1 MRVCVYG
8 IGAIGGAVA
17 ARLIRSGAAEISVV
31 ARGASLAVVAEHG
44 LTLRLAEEEIRVR
57 PATVTDDP
65 AALPPQQLLVVALKA
80 FSLPAIACQLRRL
93 LAPGAAALF
102 LLNGIPWW
110 WNHGSKG
117 GAGTLPLL
125 DPEGALWRELGPEHA
140 LGAVVHASHTLFA
153 PGIVSHAGA
162 NHWLFGEPDDSL
174 SPRLETAVAL
184 FKAAGLGAQPTKD
197 LRREIWRKLLSNAAI
212 NPLSALTRL
221 TLDEFAKDAD
231 LVEFGAAVMREI
243 LEIAAAL
250 GWDLRTEIDV
260 EAMKAP
266 PLRAKGA
273 KPSMLQDIEAGRLTE
288 VEAILGQTHAFAR
301 QAQIDAPALSML
313 LTLMRSLDRA
323 PSRFIEPVRL

>member
-17 ARLIRSGAAEISVV
+17 ARLIRSGEAEISVV
-31 ARGASLAVVAEHG
+31 ARGAALAAVAEHG
-44 LTLRLAEEEIRVR
+44 LTLRLADEEIRVR
-57 PATVTDDP
+57 PAAATDDP
-65 AALPPQQLLVVALKA
+65 AALPPQELLIVALKA
-80 FSLPAIACQLRRL
+80 FSLPAIASQLRRL

-110 WNHGSKG
+110 WNHGLKG
-117 GAGTLPLL
+117 RAGALPLL
-125 DPEGALWRELGPEHA
+125 DPDGALWRELGPEHA

-153 PGIVSHAGA
+153 PGIVSHGGG
-162 NHWLFGEPDDSL
+162 NNWLLGEPDNSL

-184 FKAAGLGAQPTKD
+184 FEAAGLGAKPTKN
-197 LRREIWRKLLSNAAI
+197 LRREIWRKLLGNAAI

-231 LVEFGAAVMREI
+231 LVEFGATVMREI
-243 LEIAAAL
+243 LDIAAAL
-250 GWDLRTEIDV
+250 GWNLRTEIDV

-266 PLRAKGA
+266 PVRAKGA

-288 VEAILGQTHAFAR
+288 VEAILGQTYAFAR
-301 QAQIDAPALSML
+301 EARIDAPALSML

-323 PSRFIEPVRL
+323 PSRLTHPRT